1 MKNKPSI
8 WVVAG
13 IGIGASV
20 GVALDNIP
28 AGVTLGAAIG
38 ILTMLVSFTT
48 VEKKK

>member
-13 IGIGASV
+13 IGIGTSI
-20 GVALDNIP
+20 GVAFDNIP